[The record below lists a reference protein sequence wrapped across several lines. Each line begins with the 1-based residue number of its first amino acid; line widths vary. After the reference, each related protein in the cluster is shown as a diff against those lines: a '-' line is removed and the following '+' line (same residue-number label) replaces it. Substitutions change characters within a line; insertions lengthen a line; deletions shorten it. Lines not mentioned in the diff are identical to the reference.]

1 MLHVYYGNTAIVRSP
16 VVFAACCFTRVA
28 LLYLLQHYIQLCL
41 CVLYYPAHAYIQG
54 PSHNPGVNQRA
65 LSELFKM
72 VTQRQED
79 WDYSIVVSMLEI
91 YNESVRDLLSVNS
104 AEKLEIKQGPD
115 GIFVP
120 GLIQVQ
126 VSGFHDVN
134 EVSMGTVSFQ
144 ENE

>member
-1 MLHVYYGNTAIVRSP
+1 ML
-16 VVFAACCFTRVA
+16 
-28 LLYLLQHYIQLCL
+28 Q
-41 CVLYYPAHAYIQG
+41 YPIPTYTQG
-54 PSHNPGVNQRA
+54 PSSNPGVNQRA

-72 VTQRQED
+72 VEQRKED
-79 WDYSIVVSMLEI
+79 GDYSIVVSMLEI

-134 EVSMGTVSFQ
+134 EVKYSNCPTLIPRPSLAAFFAAV
-144 ENE
+144 EKNT